1 MSKHFAGCDEFETQ
15 YGFSPQEYLVKVI
28 VGLIHVN
35 PARWDLDNIDP
46 SERAQG
52 IAGDETRK
60 AAALAF
66 VAGDLPLALGTP
78 DKPDTLLPYM
88 GGVSGEIIRRCDWD
102 VEQIRA
108 AVAAKV

>member
-1 MSKHFAGCDEFETQ
+1 MNKYFEDCEEFTAR
-15 YGFSPQEYLVKVI
+15 YGYSPQEYLIKVI
-28 VGLIHVN
+28 LGLIHVN

-46 SERAQG
+46 SERAQNE
-52 IAGDETRK
+52 AGDATRK

-66 VAGDLPLALGTP
+66 LAGDLKLTGGTP
-78 DKPDTLLPYM
+78 DDPDTLIPYM

-108 AVAAKV
+108 AVAARV